1 MKIPSL
7 LGAVYSI
14 FHSFVRNKKM
24 EAIQQKLDEAEDIAE
39 VIDLM
44 QNLSIQTKGCK
55 NIEDMKER
63 ILAHLSSRKDN
74 RLACNEVGLPGK

>member
-1 MKIPSL
+1 
-7 LGAVYSI
+7 
-14 FHSFVRNKKM
+14 M
-24 EAIQQKLDEAEDIAE
+24 EAIRQKLDEADDIAE

-55 NIEDMKER
+55 NNEDMKER